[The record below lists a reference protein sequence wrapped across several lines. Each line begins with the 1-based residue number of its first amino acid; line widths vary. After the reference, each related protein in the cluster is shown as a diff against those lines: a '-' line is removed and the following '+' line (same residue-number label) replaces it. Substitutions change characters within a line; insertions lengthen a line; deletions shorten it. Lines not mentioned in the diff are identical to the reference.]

1 MRLMSLRSCCL
12 FLVCLGL
19 LTCSVASAQ
28 EKPARLTYE
37 IGSVR
42 ASDPSLEEGTVQ
54 PFPSGIGYHADQM
67 TIKNMLAV
75 MYRITGRQ
83 ITGGPEWVYTEK
95 FDVVGKADRTYSI
108 DELHV
113 MFENLLMDR
122 FNLKLH
128 FVNETGP
135 VYMLRVAKSGLK
147 MKQVPVG
154 NDRHSPI
161 QGNDDVDVT
170 GDRVPMNYLCYWL
183 GQMLQA
189 DHRPVVDRTGLTGT
203 YSFRLRFHPELEP
216 SVAAADAGE
225 SEDLPSIFHA
235 LPDQLGL
242 ELTPERGPIQ
252 TLVID
257 HIEKPSSN

>member
-1 MRLMSLRSCCL
+1 L
-12 FLVCLGL
+12 FVHFLSWL
-19 LTCSVASAQ
+19 LACSAAPAQ
-28 EKPARLTYE
+28 EKPVRLTYE
-37 IGSVR
+37 IDSVR
-42 ASDPSLEEGTVQ
+42 PSDTSLEEGSVQ
-54 PFPSGIGYHADQM
+54 SFPNGIGYHADQV
-67 TIKNMLAV
+67 TVRDMLAV
-75 MYRITGRQ
+75 MYRIPSRQ
-83 ITGGPEWVYTEK
+83 VTGGPEWVYTQN
-95 FDVVGKADRTYSI
+95 FDVVGRADHRYSI

-147 MKQVPVG
+147 MELVPEG
-154 NDRHSPI
+154 DDRHSPI
-161 QGNDDVDVT
+161 LGADTDVT

-183 GQMLQA
+183 GQMLQS

-203 YSFRLRFHPELEP
+203 YSFRLRFRPELEP
-216 SVAAADAGE
+216 SIAAADAGE

-235 LPDQLGL
+235 VRDQLGL
-242 ELTPERGPIQ
+242 ELTPERGPISK
-252 TLVID
+252 LVID